1 LGSGNSWSIIGSL
14 EVDAKGQAKM
24 QGEELIQKIKELPPD
39 KIAEVVDF
47 VDFLAH
53 RDDQALIQVASKT
66 SEPAFAKVWNNADD
80 AEYDNL

>member
-1 LGSGNSWSIIGSL
+1 
-14 EVDAKGQAKM
+14 M
-24 QGEELIQKIKELPPD
+24 QDEELIEKIKALPPE

-53 RDDQALIQVASKT
+53 RDDRRLVAASSKI
-66 SEPAFAKVWNNADD
+66 SEPAFAAVWDNHDD

>member
-1 LGSGNSWSIIGSL
+1 
-14 EVDAKGQAKM
+14 M

-53 RDDQALIQVASKT
+53 RDDRALTQAASKT

>member
-1 LGSGNSWSIIGSL
+1 
-14 EVDAKGQAKM
+14 M
-24 QGEELIQKIKELPPD
+24 QEKELIEKIKELPPD

-53 RDDQALIQVASKT
+53 RDERALVQAASRT
-66 SEPAFAKVWNNADD
+66 SEPAFAKVWDNPND

>member
-1 LGSGNSWSIIGSL
+1 ML
-14 EVDAKGQAKM
+14 E
-24 QGEELIQKIKELPPD
+24 EELIEKIKELTPD

-53 RDDQALIQVASKT
+53 RDDRALVQAASKT
-66 SEPAFAKVWNNADD
+66 SGPVFAKVWNNPED